1 MKKKKKHVQVK
12 EKKPVGILLCRA
24 RKMQLC
30 TYCTG
35 TRGQHFYTPYTNH
48 SKASQ
53 PQNFN
58 PRTLSKF

>member
-12 EKKPVGILLCRA
+12 ERKPVGILLCRA

-53 PQNFN
+53 P
-58 PRTLSKF
+58 